1 MQILEMF
8 ILLLF
13 QWAIQLCK
21 QAAVENIGTNSIVM
35 INNHFY
41 KFWFLFLNVST
52 KRFFCYYYYYCNFC
66 GIIIIIVVFIT
77 LPIYLFS
84 DLN

>member
-8 ILLLF
+8 IFLLF

-41 KFWFLFLNVST
+41 KFWFLFLNLST
-52 KRFFCYYYYYCNFC
+52 KRLFC
-66 GIIIIIVVFIT
+66 
-77 LPIYLFS
+77 LLHYLFTQRIK
-84 DLN
+84 LGENHFKFMNEK